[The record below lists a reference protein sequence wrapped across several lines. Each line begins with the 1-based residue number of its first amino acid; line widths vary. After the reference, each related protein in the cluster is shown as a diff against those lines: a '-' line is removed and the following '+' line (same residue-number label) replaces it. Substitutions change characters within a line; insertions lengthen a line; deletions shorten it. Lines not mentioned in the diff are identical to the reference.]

1 MLAADGVRFNLCVI
15 KTRAP
20 TAVVSFAA
28 YPTSKWRQKLAH
40 AALHVLAFA
49 FMLLG
54 LIFVFRFHADKYNSV
69 AASTRS
75 CWA

>member
-1 MLAADGVRFNLCVI
+1 M
-15 KTRAP
+15 KMRAP

-54 LIFVFRFHADKYNSV
+54 LIFVFRFHADKYNSLFCNHS
-69 AASTRS
+69 ARS
-75 CWA
+75 CWV